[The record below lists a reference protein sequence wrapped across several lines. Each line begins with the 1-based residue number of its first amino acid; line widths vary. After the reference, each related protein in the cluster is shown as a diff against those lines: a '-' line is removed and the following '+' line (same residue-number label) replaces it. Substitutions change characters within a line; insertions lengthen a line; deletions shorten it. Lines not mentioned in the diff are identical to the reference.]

1 MMFWDSSA
9 VLPLLVKEA
18 DTDRRRARLREDPRM
33 IVWWACRLECAS
45 ALSRLRR
52 DGSLDEGS
60 FVRALGALDTLA
72 DGWYEVQPT
81 SELQARAMRIL
92 RVHPLRAD
100 DAAQLAA
107 ALIATAEH
115 PPLFPFLTADDWL
128 REAAQKE
135 GFAVD

>member
-9 VLPLLVKEA
+9 VLPLLVKEPQ
-18 DTDRRRARLREDPRM
+18 TDRRRTQLRDDPRM

-45 ALSRLRR
+45 ALNRLRR
-52 DGSLDEGS
+52 DGNLNETGL
-60 FVRALGALDTLA
+60 VRGLSALETLA
-72 DGWYEVQPT
+72 EGWYEVQPT
-81 SELQARAMRIL
+81 DELQARAMRIL
-92 RVHPLRAD
+92 RVHLLRAA

-115 PPLFPFLTADDWL
+115 PPLLPFLTADDRL

-135 GFAVD
+135 GFTVD